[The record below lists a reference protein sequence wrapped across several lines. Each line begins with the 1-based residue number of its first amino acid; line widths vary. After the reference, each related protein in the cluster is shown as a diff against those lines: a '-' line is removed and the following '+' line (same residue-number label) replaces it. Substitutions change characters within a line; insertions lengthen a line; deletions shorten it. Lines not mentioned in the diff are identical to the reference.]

1 MIIKTKD
8 LQEVCKKALSA
19 IDTSIS
25 ATITE
30 VVELQSQGD
39 SLTISITNN
48 EYYVS
53 SIIKTTSVENIL
65 ATVNAKIFL
74 GLVSK
79 ITTENIEL
87 SIEDNTLIV
96 KGNGTY
102 KLPFIFENDDLVRVN
117 PIDIQEVTCE
127 FDLNSSV
134 LKSILKYNSKEF
146 LKSGLRKSTTKL
158 YYIDNEGAV
167 TYTSG
172 ACVNRFALPKD
183 VRFVVVEKFVKLF
196 SLFDSESVKFKFG
209 YNQANNSSVQAIFE
223 LSNATTKLVAII
235 GDNDFLMKSVP
246 TKAIRARA
254 NEVYPFNVVLD
265 KAQLLEALDR
275 ISLFSQADV
284 YVSYSHLVFDENGLT
299 IYDTKKTNNEKIDYV
314 STSSDFDGAS
324 YSLLVD
330 SNDLKITLET
340 CTSQY
345 VTMNFGNGRAVS
357 VVYDSVVNVIPE
369 CFDDDVQAYGQDVE

>member
-8 LQEVCKKALSA
+8 LQEVCRKALSA

-25 ATITE
+25 SSITE

-39 SLTISITNN
+39 SLTINITNN

-53 SIIKTTSVENIL
+53 SIIKTTSVESIL

-74 GLVSK
+74 GLVAK
-79 ITTENIEL
+79 ITTEDIEL
-87 SIEDNTLIV
+87 SVDNNTLIV

-102 KLPFIFENDDLVRVN
+102 KLPFIFENDSLVRVN
-117 PIDIQEVTCE
+117 PITIQEVTCE
-127 FDLNSSV
+127 FN
-134 LKSILKYNSKEF
+134 LKSDILRSINKYNGKEF
-146 LKSGLRKSTTKL
+146 LKSGLRKSTTKI

-172 ACVNRFALPKD
+172 ACINKFTLPKD
-183 VRFVVVEKFVKLF
+183 VRFAVVEKFVKLF
-196 SLFDSESVKFKFG
+196 SLFDSDEVKFRFG
-209 YNQANNSSVQAIFE
+209 YNQALNSNVQAVFE

-246 TKAIRARA
+246 TRAIRARA
-254 NEVYPFNVVLD
+254 NEYYPHSVVLD
-265 KAQLLEALDR
+265 KNQLLEALDR
-275 ISLFSQADV
+275 ISLFSQVDV
-284 YVSYSHLVFDENGLT
+284 YVAYSHLVFNNDGLT
-299 IYDTKKTNNEKIDYV
+299 IYDTKRTNHEHIDYV
-314 STSSDFDGAS
+314 NVPSGSDEEWE
-324 YSLLVD
+324 YTVLLD

-345 VTMNFGNGRAVS
+345 VTMNFGNGQAVN
-357 VVYDSVVNVIPE
+357 VVYDSVINVMPE
-369 CFDDDVQAYGQDVE
+369 CSIND

>member
-1 MIIKTKD
+1 MVIKTKD
-8 LQEVCKKALSA
+8 LQEVAKKALSA

-25 ATITE
+25 STITE

-39 SLTISITNN
+39 SLTINITNN

-79 ITTENIEL
+79 ITTEDIEL
-87 SIEDNTLIV
+87 STNNNTLIV

-102 KLPFIFENDDLVRVN
+102 KLPFIFENDVLVRVN

-127 FDLNSSV
+127 FDLNSNV

-146 LKSGLRKSTTKL
+146 LKSGLRKSTSKL
-158 YYIDNEGAV
+158 YYVDNEGAV

-172 ACVNRFALPKD
+172 ACVNRFTLPKD

-196 SLFDSESVKFKFG
+196 SLFDSEFVKFRFG
-209 YNQANNSSVQAIFE
+209 YNQTSSSTLQAVFE

-254 NEVYPFNVVLD
+254 NEVHPYSVVLD
-265 KAQLLEALDR
+265 KTQLLEALDR
-275 ISLFSQADV
+275 ISLFSQVDV
-284 YVSYSHLVFDENGLT
+284 YVAYSHLVFDDNGLT
-299 IYDTKKTNNEKIDYV
+299 IYDTKKTNSEKINYV
-314 STSSDFDGAS
+314 STTSDFEDAS
-324 YSLLVD
+324 YSILLD

-340 CTSQY
+340 CSSQY
-345 VTMNFGNGRAVS
+345 VTMNFGNGQAVN
-357 VVYDSVVNVIPE
+357 VVYDSVVNVMPE
-369 CFDDDVQAYGQDVE
+369 CNNDD